1 MKKNLKTQ
9 FLTRQYMLSKDYE
22 LYYYSDSHMA
32 NVDSHTHDYYEFYF
46 FLEGTVSYLI
56 EKQLYDLKE
65 GDVVVIPP
73 GIHHKAVIRDSEKP
87 YSRFVFWISM
97 DYYERIRQMS
107 EDYFYIIRLAAD
119 KGQYVFHNDA
129 VAFSSI
135 QSRIFHLIE
144 EIHWDRFGKE
154 SSEPDGL

>member
-135 QSRIFHLIE
+135 QSRIFHSLASVTFFFI
-144 EIHWDRFGKE
+144 
-154 SSEPDGL
+154 